1 MMPPREQDREAAMW
15 RQMAIVL
22 AVLCI
27 GATCGNAAVAADASG
42 KIRLAQSST
51 LTNCMMSCNSTAA
64 ACVTTCISPGTA
76 PTGAATTTSNA
87 NLNTACQVNCA
98 TQRLQCQT
106 TCAQSYPSQ

>member
-1 MMPPREQDREAAMW
+1 MRR
-15 RQMAIVL
+15 MAIVL

-27 GATCGNAAVAADASG
+27 GPTWERAAIAADASG

-51 LTNCMMSCNSTAA
+51 LTNCMMTCNAQAA
-64 ACVTTCISPGTA
+64 TCVTTCISPGTA
-76 PTGAATTTSNA
+76 PTGAATTGSNA
-87 NLNTACQVNCA
+87 NLNTACQVNCS